1 MNYENKLSWAIYIK
15 QWQSRKNAYQC
26 RGRLMH
32 SDGLQ
37 HLRAR
42 WAKINLQNTSYII
55 NFYIYSKTCLNR
67 TLNKIESCIHRT
79 LNKIESC
86 MHRTLNKIES
96 CINRTLNQVPNVGNL
111 YKFNMYEPNMSVFRT
126 QKRVPKR
133 FHLNRYHCT
142 TRNSFIYVIMSE
154 QSTF

>member
-67 TLNKIESCIHRT
+67 TLNKIESCI
-79 LNKIESC
+79 
-86 MHRTLNKIES
+86 
-96 CINRTLNQVPNVGNL
+96 NRTLNQVPNVGNL